1 VWSSLEATPGRSR
14 RFRRVSPPT
23 GTRDRPDSRY
33 GAVEMRFRVLGPVE
47 VAADERRL
55 TLGSASQRLILAV
68 LLAARGE
75 VVSADRLIDAV
86 WGERPPAS
94 ARKSL
99 HSHVSRLRR
108 VLATRSGPDLAAATE
123 RTGAVATAPTGYH
136 ADLRGHELD
145 AERFESLIGG
155 ARRQL
160 AGDPQQAV
168 DQLDD
173 ALALWRGPAF
183 GEYAS
188 HPEVRAEAV
197 RLTELRSSAAADRVE
212 ARLALGEHREVVA
225 ELQAT
230 VAAEPLAERAHG
242 LLMLALYRGGRQADA
257 LAVYR
262 DLQRRLA
269 EEVGVDPSPEV
280 AKLHQRILRQDA
292 ELVAR
297 PPRTLPR
304 TPAPHVTNVRG
315 PAAGAVAGTTRDATS
330 RTGRGP
336 PRNGDRDRL
345 FGRDDEVLAVARLV
359 AATALVTLTGPGGVG
374 KTRLAAGVVAELR
387 RSSAEDEPDL
397 GGRMVDDVVVCDLAA
412 VRDPASVPAAL
423 VGALGVQQ
431 VSDRSSQD
439 AVLAA
444 LRMRRPLL
452 VLDNGE
458 HVLRSLVPL
467 VERIRDDCPQVGV
480 LTTSRQSLRLP
491 GERVHEVAPL
501 AVPRVGAS
509 AAEIAATPA
518 GALFHARAQQ
528 VEPSFVLG
536 EANAAT
542 VARLCRALD
551 GLPLAI
557 ELAAA
562 RIRALAPEAL
572 AARIDDRFAVL
583 AGGSHRQPARHR
595 TLQAMVD
602 WSYEL
607 LTPAEACLFDRLSVF
622 AGPFSLEA
630 AEQVCAGEPLRRREV
645 AGLLAELVDKSLVTV
660 DRGDHGG
667 RADQTGRPGR
677 DHPIR
682 AEGSG
687 VDGGRRYRLLDTLR
701 TYGAERLE
709 EVGATSS
716 VRDAHAVHHVQ
727 LAEQLAAKA
736 RGPDEGSALARFAAV
751 FDDLRI
757 AHAWLVDRGEV
768 DGAVR
773 LPAALDDDLVFR
785 PRAEVFAWAE
795 RAVQR
800 PDAPS
805 HPAYPAAMAVAAR
818 AALNR
823 GELATARDLAE
834 VARAAV
840 GDDRRPELS
849 ARYVSTTAALYAGD
863 LDEALA
869 IADRRIAIADDLG
882 DIYHRALAGVSRV
895 LALRYR
901 GEASAAVTAAA
912 EARRDADASG
922 NHTVRA
928 WALYSNGE
936 ALLDTDP
943 DAAAALLEQAIAAAR
958 RVDRRFIEGVA
969 LVSLA
974 STCGRHG
981 EPRRALGLFRD
992 TIVLWRSLAVHTQQ
1006 LTTLRNLVEL
1016 FERMGADDAAAV
1028 LHGAVTADPTPSFGV
1043 EAARL
1048 AAAWARLE
1056 VRLGTVA
1063 ARSAAERGRH
1073 LGPVEMVDEAL
1084 ASLEVVLRAAPP
1096 GREGDAPDGA
1106 PDRGV
1111 TDAPRGP

>member
-1 VWSSLEATPGRSR
+1 M
-14 RFRRVSPPT
+14 
-23 GTRDRPDSRY
+23 
-33 GAVEMRFRVLGPVE
+33 EMRFRVLGPVE

-55 TLGSASQRLILAV
+55 TLGSSSQRLILAV

-75 VVSADRLIDAV
+75 VVSADRLIDAL

-108 VLATRSGPDLAAATE
+108 VLAVPSVAGPELAATA

-145 AERFESLIGG
+145 AERFGARIDG

-160 AGDPQQAV
+160 TGDPRRAV
-168 DQLDD
+168 ELLDD

-183 GEYAS
+183 GEYAG

-212 ARLALGEHREVVA
+212 ARLALGEHRAVVA

-262 DLQRRLA
+262 DLQHRLA
-269 EEVGVDPSPEV
+269 DEVGVDPSPEV

-297 PPRTLPR
+297 PPRT
-304 TPAPHVTNVRG
+304 
-315 PAAGAVAGTTRDATS
+315 S
-330 RTGRGP
+330 RTGGRP
-336 PRNGDRDRL
+336 PPTAHRDRL

-359 AATALVTLTGPGGVG
+359 AATPLVTLTGPGGVG
-374 KTRLAAGVVAELR
+374 KTRLAAAVVAELR
-387 RSSAEDEPDL
+387 RSSTAGGPDL
-397 GGRMVDDVVVCDLAA
+397 GGRMIDDVVVCDLAA

-423 VGALGVQQ
+423 VDALGIQQ
-431 VSDRSSQD
+431 GSARSSEE

-444 LRMRRPLL
+444 LRLRRPLL

-458 HVLRSLVPL
+458 HVLSCLVPL
-467 VERIRDDCPQVGV
+467 VERIRHDCPQVGM

-501 AVPRVGAS
+501 AVPRAEAS

-518 GALFHARAQQ
+518 GALFHTRAQQ

-536 EANAAT
+536 GANAT
-542 VARLCRALD
+542 SIARLCRALD

-562 RIRALAPEAL
+562 RVRALAPEAL

-583 AGGSHRQPARHR
+583 SGGSHRRPARHR

-622 AGPFSLEA
+622 AGAFSLES

-660 DRGDHGG
+660 DRGDHAGRTDATGG
-667 RADQTGRPGR
+667 PGR
-677 DHPIR
+677 DHPVR
-682 AEGSG
+682 AGG
-687 VDGGRRYRLLDTLR
+687 IDVDRGRRYRLLDTLR

-709 EVGATSS
+709 EAGATLSA
-716 VRDAHAVHHVQ
+716 RDAHAVHHVQ
-727 LAEQLAAKA
+727 LAERLAAKA
-736 RGPDEGSALARFAAV
+736 RGPDEGSALAAVAGV
-751 FDDLRI
+751 FDDLRV

-795 RAVQR
+795 RTVQL
-800 PDAPS
+800 PDAPR
-805 HPAYPAAMAVAAR
+805 HPAYPAAMAVSAR

-823 GELATARDLAE
+823 GELASARDLAE

-849 ARYVSTTAALYAGD
+849 ASYVLTTAALYEGD

-869 IADRRIAIADDLG
+869 IADRRIAIADELG
-882 DIYHRALAGVSRV
+882 DTYHRALAGVSRV

-901 GEASAAVTAAA
+901 GEAAAAIAAAA

-943 DAAAALLEQAIAAAR
+943 DGAATLLEQAIAAAR

-981 EPRRALGLFRD
+981 EPRRALRLFRD

-1016 FERMGADDAAAV
+1016 FERMGADTTAAV

-1048 AAAWARLE
+1048 AAARERLE

-1063 ARSAAERGRH
+1063 ARSAAERGRR
-1073 LGPVEMVDEAL
+1073 LGPAEVVDEAL
-1084 ASLEVVLRAAPP
+1084 ASLDALLRAPP
-1096 GREGDAPDGA
+1096 GRAGDGPGVRG

-1111 TDAPRGP
+1111 TDVPRGP